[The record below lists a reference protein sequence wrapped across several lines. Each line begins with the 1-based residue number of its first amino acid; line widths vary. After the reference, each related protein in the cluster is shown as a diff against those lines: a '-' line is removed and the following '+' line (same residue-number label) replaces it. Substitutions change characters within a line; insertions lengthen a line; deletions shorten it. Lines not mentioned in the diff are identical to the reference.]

1 MRLSAAA
8 ASTSPSVS
16 SSLPAAGMRPP
27 GGPDEAPHAGRG
39 SRQRLRGADRGG
51 HGSPGGAGR
60 GGHRSPA
67 EEAHRGADGTSGRG
81 EPTEETTEP
90 PAEEAAAEPEFG
102 KKAAI
107 SSEDDPTTTFGLTSG
122 RYRMQWSTTDCDQV
136 DILVQ
141 QVDGEF
147 SYPKP
152 SRSSFASATIND
164 LPEGTYTIEQLDPD
178 CAEWSVRVDWMTN

>member
-8 ASTSPSVS
+8 ASIFAI
-16 SSLPAAGMRPP
+16 SLVVAACGGDEATPEPADKATPAPAATEAAQEPT
-27 GGPDEAPHAGRG
+27 EAPAEAAEVPVEEAT
-39 SRQRLRGADRGG
+39 AD
-51 HGSPGGAGR
+51 ATEA
-60 GGHRSPA
+60 PA
-67 EEAHRGADGTSGRG
+67 EEA
-81 EPTEETTEP
+81 TEP

-102 KKAAI
+102 KKAVI
-107 SSEDDPTTTFGLTSG
+107 TNEDDPATTFGLTSG
-122 RYRMQWSTTDCDQV
+122 RYRMQWSTTDCEQV

-141 QVDGEF
+141 QVDGDF

-178 CAEWSVRVDWMTN
+178 CVEWSVRVDWMTN

>member
-8 ASTSPSVS
+8 ASILAIGLVVVACGGDEATPPAEDEATPT
-16 SSLPAAGMRPP
+16 PAATAAAEEPAAEAT
-27 GGPDEAPHAGRG
+27 EAP
-39 SRQRLRGADRGG
+39 
-51 HGSPGGAGR
+51 
-60 GGHRSPA
+60 
-67 EEAHRGADGTSGRG
+67 EEAVE
-81 EPTEETTEP
+81 EPTEEAIEEPSEEATEP
-90 PAEEAAAEPEFG
+90 PAEEPTEPPAEEPTEEAAAELEFG

-107 SSEDDPTTTFGLTSG
+107 SSEDDPTTTFGLASG